1 MYRMARIIGLLCAG
15 LMLSQT
21 AAGQVSKADGQA
33 PAAKSAGPMPTDR
46 EARRFASA
54 MTRAVQDRDAAAF
67 DKLFRIEA
75 LVERI
80 AGDLGLAGAE
90 REGFMNGAAKVLAR
104 RSFGQNILDAT
115 RDGGS
120 YKLLRV
126 HTVAGRPHVRFRLLG
141 PAGELNYHEY
151 ELTRFADGKVAAADV
166 FVYLLGEPLSETVF
180 QIVVPALNS
189 GKGTLGTPKFD
200 LQQLGAMRTFSS
212 MSQAIQAG
220 DFAKAVTEYGKL
232 PKKWQEEKR
241 VLVLYMQA
249 TAGLGAGGEPNYLA
263 AMERFRK
270 LYPNDACVD
279 FISIDYFFLKKQYD
293 DARKAVDHL
302 DKVVGGDP
310 YLDVVRGNCW
320 MEAGRFDAA
329 RTALENAVKAEPDL
343 ANACWARIALSL
355 REKKHNDTLVWLKW
369 VVEQCH
375 EQVLDLTTLP
385 DYAHFVRSPEH
396 ALWLTW
402 YGSRA
407 R

>member
-1 MYRMARIIGLLCAG
+1 M
-15 LMLSQT
+15 
-21 AAGQVSKADGQA
+21 K
-33 PAAKSAGPMPTDR
+33 
-46 EARRFASA
+46 
-54 MTRAVQDRDAAAF
+54 
-67 DKLFRIEA
+67 
-75 LVERI
+75 
-80 AGDLGLAGAE
+80 
-90 REGFMNGAAKVLAR
+90 GAANVLAR
-104 RSFGQNILDAT
+104 RSFGQNILAAT
-115 RDGGS
+115 KDGGS
-120 YKLLRV
+120 YKLLRI
-126 HTVAGRPHVRFRLLG
+126 HIVAGRPHVQFRLLSA
-141 PAGELNYHEY
+141 AGELNYHEY
-151 ELTRFADGKVAAADV
+151 DLTRFPDGKVAAQDV
-166 FVYLLGEPLSETVF
+166 FIYMLGEPLSESVF
-180 QIVVPALNS
+180 QLVVPAMNS

-200 LQQLGAMRTFSS
+200 PQQLGAMNTLTS

-220 DFAKAVTEYGKL
+220 DFAKAVAEYGKF

-320 MEAGRFDAA
+320 MEAGRFDEA
-329 RTALENAVKAEPDL
+329 RAALENAANAEPEL

-355 REKKHNDTLVWLKW
+355 REKKHIDTLAWLKR

-375 EQVLDLTTLP
+375 EQVLDLATLP
-385 DYAHFVRSPEH
+385 EYANFVRSPEH

-402 YGSRA
+402 YGNRA